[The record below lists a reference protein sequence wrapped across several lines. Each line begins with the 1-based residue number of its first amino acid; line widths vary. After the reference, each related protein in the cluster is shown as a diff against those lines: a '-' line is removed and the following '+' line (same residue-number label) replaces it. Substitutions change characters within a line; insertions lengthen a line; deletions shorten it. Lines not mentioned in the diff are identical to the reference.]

1 MEVVQVGR
9 RLWRLVGLRLCLD
22 FVARLLEVQVAGL
35 LSVGGR
41 VGGGRGEHRPGDEN
55 DLTCVIDN
63 VSSLCG
69 QSANFMS
76 LCLLQICN
84 LFVYTFCQSYAPG
97 ALGPWGDSR
106 ATTNTYSHMFLKL
119 ICDPGLK
126 LDLTSY
132 IFGVPSRLGCKI
144 RDYLPTGWPGPR

>member
-63 VSSLCG
+63 VSSFYVANRPILCHLDL
-69 QSANFMS
+69 AYCK
-76 LCLLQICN
+76 LAICLFT
-84 LFVYTFCQSYAPG
+84 LFVKATR
-97 ALGPWGDSR
+97 LGHGGDSR
-106 ATTNTYSHMFLKL
+106 ATTNKYVFPISQIP
-119 ICDPGLK
+119 IC
-126 LDLTSY
+126 S
-132 IFGVPSRLGCKI
+132 
-144 RDYLPTGWPGPR
+144 

>member
-41 VGGGRGEHRPGDEN
+41 VGGGRREHRPGDEN
-55 DLTCVIDN
+55 DLTCVIDK

-69 QSANFMS
+69 QSANFVTLPIANLQS
-76 LCLLQICN
+76 VCLHFLSK
-84 LFVYTFCQSYAPG
+84 LRAW
-97 ALGPWGDSR
+97 GPWAMG
-106 ATTNTYSHMFLKL
+106 
-119 ICDPGLK
+119 G
-126 LDLTSY
+126 
-132 IFGVPSRLGCKI
+132 
-144 RDYLPTGWPGPR
+144 

>member
-55 DLTCVIDN
+55 DLTCVNDN
-63 VSSLCG
+63 VSSFYVANPPILCHF
-69 QSANFMS
+69 AYCKFAI
-76 LCLLQICN
+76 CLFT
-84 LFVYTFCQSYAPG
+84 LFVKATR
-97 ALGPWGDSR
+97 LGPLGHGGIVGLQQIR
-106 ATTNTYSHMFLKL
+106 IP
-119 ICDPGLK
+119 IC
-126 LDLTSY
+126 S
-132 IFGVPSRLGCKI
+132 
-144 RDYLPTGWPGPR
+144 

>member
-55 DLTCVIDN
+55 DLTCVNDN
-63 VSSLCG
+63 VSSFYV
-69 QSANFMS
+69 ANPPILS

-97 ALGPWGDSR
+97 PWGGKSGYNKYR
-106 ATTNTYSHMFLKL
+106 VFESFR
-119 ICDPGLK
+119 G
-126 LDLTSY
+126 
-132 IFGVPSRLGCKI
+132 
-144 RDYLPTGWPGPR
+144 

>member
-97 ALGPWGDSR
+97 GALGHGGIVGLGLQQIRIP
-106 ATTNTYSHMFLKL
+106 
-119 ICDPGLK
+119 IC
-126 LDLTSY
+126 S
-132 IFGVPSRLGCKI
+132 
-144 RDYLPTGWPGPR
+144 

>member
-69 QSANFMS
+69 QSANFVTLPIANLQS
-76 LCLLQICN
+76 VCLHFLSKLRAWAMGGIVGLQ
-84 LFVYTFCQSYAPG
+84 Q
-97 ALGPWGDSR
+97 
-106 ATTNTYSHMFLKL
+106 TYSRMFLKL

-144 RDYLPTGWPGPR
+144 RDFLPTGWPGPR